1 MSDIVNLKPDNQRIS
16 ILKVITVVT
25 IILVVVV
32 MFGVYQGY
40 KQNRLDT
47 IEEVAKMKL
56 SHGWKPDK
64 ACMFLVHLGINPKGY
79 FSKNNDE
86 IFECHHSLKMPYSKG
101 EASLQYRVVGVEDSA
116 TKVSLV
122 LAITDNMATKPNND
136 AQNEELKQFKEIFY
150 GIANDILFVGAGR
163 GFSEKEYD
171 TLRNIKLADN
181 VKVDSMYFDG
191 SLQHY
196 KVKNGL
202 HAYSFD
208 LMGKEALQLPSKN
221 SGAVQKNQ

>member
-25 IILVVVV
+25 IVLVVVV

-47 IEEVAKMKL
+47 IEEIAKMKL
-56 SHGWKPDK
+56 SHGWKPNK
-64 ACMFLVHLGINPKGY
+64 ACMFLVHLGIKPKGY

-163 GFSEKEYD
+163 VFSEKEYD
-171 TLRNIKLADN
+171 TLRNIKLGDN